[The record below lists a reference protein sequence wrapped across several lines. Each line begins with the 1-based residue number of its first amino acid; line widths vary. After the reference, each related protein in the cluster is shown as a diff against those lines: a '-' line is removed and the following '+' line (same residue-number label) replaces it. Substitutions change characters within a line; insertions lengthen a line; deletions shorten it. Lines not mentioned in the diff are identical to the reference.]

1 MGLKAKKSFGQH
13 FLVQDSIASNI
24 AESLKLSADTGKVLE
39 IGPGMGMLT
48 KFLIEKDYELKVVEA
63 DRDMVAYISE
73 HFPTLKDR
81 IIFEDFMKVNL
92 TKVYDGEPFCL
103 IGNFPYN
110 ISSQIIFKTIE
121 HMDIIPEMVGMFQFE
136 MAERVATKEG
146 SKTYGVISVLTQAFF
161 DVEFLFKV
169 KKGSFNP
176 PPKVESAV
184 IRLKRRETPRIEC
197 SYKTFRTIVKLSFSQ
212 RRKMLR
218 NTLKGMV
225 KNKEILSEPVFSKR
239 PEMLSVEEFS
249 DLTKLILENN

>member
-1 MGLKAKKSFGQH
+1 MKAKKSYGQH
-13 FLVQDSIASNI
+13 FLKEDHIAKKIADALIHTDQYKNI
-24 AESLKLSADTGKVLE
+24 LE
-39 IGPGMGMLT
+39 IGPGKGMLT
-48 KFLIEKDYELKVVEA
+48 QFLQQYDGFQKKYVEA
-63 DRDMVAYISE
+63 DRDMVDYLCNTYPEITDDIV
-73 HFPTLKDR
+73 FN
-81 IIFEDFMKVNL
+81 DFLKVNL
-92 TKVYDGEPFCL
+92 MELFSGPFAL

-110 ISSQIIFKTIE
+110 ISSQIVFRVLKYR
-121 HMDIIPEMVGMFQFE
+121 DQIPEMVGMFQLE

-249 DLTKLILENN
+249 DLTKLILDNN